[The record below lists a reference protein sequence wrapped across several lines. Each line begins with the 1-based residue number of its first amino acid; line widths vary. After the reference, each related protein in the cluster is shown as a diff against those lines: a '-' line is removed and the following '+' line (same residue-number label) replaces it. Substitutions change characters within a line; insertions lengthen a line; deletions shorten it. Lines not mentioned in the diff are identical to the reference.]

1 MLLRK
6 RVWDIMREDFP
17 YVKEDVSLTTV
28 IKTLNDYRN
37 NKNEDINCVVVYSLD
52 DKFLGIISMWNII
65 NSLGPCLL
73 KETAL
78 WDDEVN
84 WDKAFT
90 RACRICS
97 QVGLTDIVQTDV
109 PRVKPNDPLAK
120 IMEIFLD
127 YRRGRA
133 IVEEGG
139 KVIGLVLLSD
149 LYKEVARD
157 VENW

>member
-6 RVWDIMREDFP
+6 RVWDIMRDDYPKVSEDA
-17 YVKEDVSLTTV
+17 SLTKV
-28 IKTLNDYRN
+28 IKVLKKYNDKYP
-37 NKNEDINCVVVYSLD
+37 EINCVLVFSKD
-52 DKFLGIISMWNII
+52 NKFKGVISMWNII
-65 NSLGPCLL
+65 QSLGPCLL
-73 KETAL
+73 KESSL
-78 WDDEVN
+78 LDKEVN

-97 QVGLTDIVQTDV
+97 QVGIEEIVQMNV
-109 PRVKPNDPLAK
+109 PVVKPSDPLAK
-120 IMEIFLD
+120 VMEIFID

-133 IVEEGG
+133 VVEEGG

-149 LYKEVARD
+149 LYREVARD